1 VRVVL
6 RHALVVDMEGFMVF
20 VVVSRLRN
28 FSEGEIKL
36 VVAGYEKRL
45 VQLTVRFKNRLGGVK
60 NIFFL
65 VNILK

>member
-1 VRVVL
+1 VVS

>member
-1 VRVVL
+1 
-6 RHALVVDMEGFMVF
+6 MEGFMVF

>member
-1 VRVVL
+1 
-6 RHALVVDMEGFMVF
+6 MEGFMVF
-20 VVVSRLRN
+20 VVVSRLRH
-28 FSEGEIKL
+28 FSEGEIRL

>member
-1 VRVVL
+1 
-6 RHALVVDMEGFMVF
+6 MEGFMVF

-60 NIFFL
+60 FFFL

>member
-1 VRVVL
+1 VVL

-60 NIFFL
+60 NIFFF